1 MANDLFGLG
10 NLGGLMRGLSGLM
23 PQDDPGVKQMNLQ
36 SRLGDLQS
44 EEEAL
49 YAAVG
54 KAVLAEE
61 PERFP
66 EEMQALA
73 RLRQQRDSAQAELAA
88 AREAQ
93 KTAEQEQQR
102 REAEHTCAQ
111 CGALNPD
118 GVRFCQEC
126 GARLGP
132 AVCAVCGAALV
143 PGTRFCGACGAKQ
156 GN

>member
-36 SRLGDLQS
+36 SRLGDLQA
-44 EEEAL
+44 EEESL

-61 PERFP
+61 PGRYP
-66 EEMQALA
+66 EQLQALA
-73 RLRQQRDSAQAELAA
+73 RLRQQREAAQAELAS

-93 KTAEQEQQR
+93 KAAEQAQQR
-102 REAEHTCAQ
+102 QEAEHTCPQ
-111 CGALNPD
+111 CGARNPD

-126 GARLGP
+126 GAKLGP
-132 AVCAVCGAALV
+132 VVCAACGAALA
-143 PGTRFCGACGAKQ
+143 PGTRFCGECGAKQ